1 MPKGE
6 AGQRGNNRGHF
17 ADAVDWRSSV
27 VRKRFSPRFLAALA
41 AFLVYS
47 PSNAVAQ
54 LGGQDLFA
62 NRTPLTGLEVRA
74 TGSNAGGTKEFG
86 EPNHASYVGGRS
98 LWWTWTAPTSGS
110 VTMDTRGSSFD
121 SVLAV
126 YTGNSVGEL
135 KWVAS
140 NDDWDGLKTSQVSFT
155 ATAGVA
161 YQIAVDNVRSPSTGD
176 VVLNLLAVPA
186 GNERPEVSL
195 EATPGMVWMGEEVV
209 LTAKASDPDGQ
220 VVKVEFF
227 NGAAIFNGAVKLGEV
242 GTAPYT
248 LTVST
253 LAVGAH
259 PLVARATDDRGT
271 TTTSATVTVRVRR
284 AQPEVG
290 YLFTT
295 FAGPLSPPGMDGP
308 GAAAQFDDP
317 SGVAVDSAGNVYVA
331 DTENHSIRKITPGGE
346 VATLAG
352 LARESGSADG
362 PGSAARF
369 WNPSGVAVDSAGNVY
384 VADTENETIRKITP
398 GGAVTTLAGSA
409 GKVGHANGPGSAA
422 RFDTPRG
429 VAVDSAGHVYV
440 ADTDNRSI
448 RKITPGGEVTTLAG
462 SAGEWGN
469 ADGIGNAA
477 RFWSPYGVAV
487 DGAGH
492 VYVADTGNSAIR
504 KITPGGAVT
513 TLAGP
518 AVWGSGHGSGSSAEV
533 FRPYGVAVDGVGHVY
548 VAGSRNQTIR
558 KITPGG
564 AVTTL
569 AGAAWISGST
579 DGIGSAARF
588 LNPSGVAVDSAGHL
602 YVADTGNQNIRKITP
617 GGAVTTLA
625 GVARN
630 SGSDDGPGSAA
641 RFHDPY
647 GVALDSVGNV
657 YVADTGNSTIRKIT
671 PGGVVTTLAGTA
683 MRSGFDERPG
693 SAALFWNPS
702 GVAVDSAGHLY
713 VADTGNHNIR
723 TITPGGAVTTV
734 AGAWYWSPSQNIGNF
749 GSKDDTGIEA
759 QFNSPSGVAVDSA
772 GNVYVA
778 DSHNH
783 NIRKIT
789 PGRVVRTLAGLAE
802 RSGSADGPGIKARFV
817 YPRGVAVDGAGNLYV
832 ADTGNHTIR
841 KITPGGEVTTLA
853 GAARESGSADGIG
866 SAARFHYPS
875 GVAVDSEGNV
885 YVANYG
891 DHAIRKITPWGAV
904 TTLVKWVGNLGAAQ
918 GGFPTG
924 VAVDSSGNVYVA
936 EQWNHSILVGRRTTV
951 VDPAPSLAARR
962 EGGQI
967 LLSWPQTAFGY
978 GLESSGELGAGA
990 VWSPITTGIGTEGA
1004 SFTHTHAPTQ
1014 GIRFFR
1020 LRKP

>member
-1 MPKGE
+1 ML
-6 AGQRGNNRGHF
+6 
-17 ADAVDWRSSV
+17 
-27 VRKRFSPRFLAALA
+27 LAALVA
-41 AFLVYS
+41 LLVCS
-47 PSNAVAQ
+47 PSDAVAQ

-62 NRTPLTGLEVRA
+62 NRSPLTGLEVRA
-74 TGSNAGGTKEFG
+74 TGSNVGATKEFG
-86 EPNHASYVGGRS
+86 EPDHASYVGERS

-110 VTMDTRGSSFD
+110 VTVDTRGSSFD
-121 SVLAV
+121 TVLAV
-126 YTGNSVGEL
+126 YTGNSVREL

-140 NDDWDGLKTSQVSFT
+140 NNDWDGLKISRVSFT

-161 YQIAVDNVRSPSTGD
+161 YQIVVGNVWSPSTGD

-186 GNERPEVSL
+186 GNERPEVIL
-195 EATPGMVWMGEEVV
+195 EATPGMVEVGEAVV
-209 LTAKASDPDGQ
+209 LTAAASDPDGQ

-253 LAVGAH
+253 LAVGSH

-295 FAGPLSPPGMDGP
+295 FAGPLSPAGMDGL
-308 GAAAQFDDP
+308 GTAAQFDNP
-317 SGVAVDSAGNVYVA
+317 SGVAVDSVGNVYVA
-331 DTENHSIRKITPGGE
+331 DTANHIIRKTTPGGE

-369 WNPSGVAVDSAGNVY
+369 WNPSGVAVDIWGNVY
-384 VADTENETIRKITP
+384 VADTGNQTIRKITP
-398 GGAVTTLAGSA
+398 GGAVTTLAGAARIS
-409 GKVGHANGPGSAA
+409 GSGDGPGSAA
-422 RFDTPRG
+422 RFDTPKG

-440 ADTDNRSI
+440 ADTYNSAI

-462 SAGEWGN
+462 SAGERGR

-477 RFWSPYGVAV
+477 RFWNPHGVAV

-492 VYVADTGNSAIR
+492 VYVADTDNSAIR

-513 TLAGP
+513 TLVGSAE
-518 AVWGSGHGSGSSAEV
+518 VWGSGHGSGSWAEV
-533 FRPYGVAVDGVGHVY
+533 FRPYGVAVDGGGHVY
-548 VAGSRNQTIR
+548 VAGFRNQTIR

-569 AGAAWISGST
+569 AGAAWISGSD

-588 LNPSGVAVDSAGHL
+588 WDPSGVAVDSAGHL

-630 SGSDDGPGSAA
+630 SGSDDGIGSAA
-641 RFHDPY
+641 RFHDPH

-693 SAALFWNPS
+693 RAALFWNPR
-702 GVAVDSAGHLY
+702 GVAVDGAGHVY

-749 GSKDDTGIEA
+749 GSKDETGIEA
-759 QFNSPSGVAVDSA
+759 LFDNPSGVAVDSA

-789 PGRVVRTLAGLAE
+789 PGRVVRTLAGLAG
-802 RSGSADGPGIKARFV
+802 RRGSADGPGIEARFV
-817 YPRGVAVDGAGNLYV
+817 YPRGVAVDGAGHVYV

-853 GAARESGSADGIG
+853 GAAGESGGADGLG
-866 SAARFHYPS
+866 SAARFHYPI

-904 TTLVKWVGNLGAAQ
+904 TTLVKWVGNLGATQ

-936 EQWNHSILVGRRTTV
+936 EQWNDSILVGRQTTV
-951 VDPAPSLAARR
+951 VDPAPNLAARWQ
-962 EGGQI
+962 GGQI
-967 LLSWPQTAFGY
+967 LLSWPQTAVGY
-978 GLESSGELGAGA
+978 GLEQSGQLGAGA
-990 VWSPITTGIGTEGA
+990 VWSPITTGIGMEGPN
-1004 SFTHTHAPTQ
+1004 FTHTHGPTE
-1014 GIRFFR
+1014 GSRFFR